1 MDFDVIIMLNDQ
13 IIIVGE
19 SGAIIINLIKFLYTI
34 KDSLSDKI
42 FLSFLAKAA
51 MDATNSTGKSL

>member
-1 MDFDVIIMLNDQ
+1 M
-13 IIIVGE
+13 GE
-19 SGAIIINLIKFLYTI
+19 SEAIIINLIKILYTI

-42 FLSFLAKAA
+42 FLFLFLLAKAA